1 MVIADA
7 PRINAVEPARAP
19 INKFAA
25 VYAAPNFFFSP
36 SFFIIVL
43 LIITTK
49 LLHVV

>member
-25 VYAAPNFFFSP
+25 VYAASNFFFSP
-36 SFFIIVL
+36 FFFFFFFTSESLPL
-43 LIITTK
+43 LY
-49 LLHVV
+49 